1 MAENRDLKKQL
12 EELKT
17 LSAYEYLTETEIPE
31 IRATGVTMA
40 HRKTGARVF
49 LLLCGAAPDGKL
61 AARLQ
66 AAGVA
71 LIAPDEKEAG
81 QP

>member
-1 MAENRDLKKQL
+1 MAENHDLKKQL

-17 LSAYEYLTETEIPE
+17 LSDYEYLTETEIPE

-49 LLLCGAAPDGKL
+49 LLLCGDSNKVFTIGFRTPSRDK
-61 AARLQ
+61 
-66 AAGVA
+66 
-71 LIAPDEKEAG
+71 
-81 QP
+81 QPSSVS